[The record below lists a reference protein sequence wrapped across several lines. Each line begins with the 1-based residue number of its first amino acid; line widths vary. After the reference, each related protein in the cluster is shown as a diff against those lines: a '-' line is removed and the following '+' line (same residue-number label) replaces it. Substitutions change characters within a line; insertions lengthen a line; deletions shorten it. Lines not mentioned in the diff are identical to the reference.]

1 MLQRQGRSSR
11 PRETPADTT
20 HAPVTAY
27 EPGYR
32 PVDVNYR
39 PRLADETTRRDLC
52 VAMDRATRGVCIP
65 IKANKTAASATSLL
79 AAWHRAC
86 PLKIGNRLTD
96 NGQDFTERR
105 CGSREKTA
113 SGDHECDQRC
123 QALGIEQRL
132 TPPRRPPTTGM
143 VERFK
148 GRIAAVLATP
158 RCNSAPDLETPLL
171 RDAGLDNHH
180 LPQQALGQVTP
191 SEAMKK
197 GYAQQPEA
205 FLATPRNRPGP
216 DSYFDGSM
224 SGCGGVTWRNSRS
237 RMPRR

>member
-32 PVDVNYR
+32 PVDVNYL
-39 PRLADETTRRDLC
+39 PQLAAETTRRDRC

-65 IKANKTAASATSLL
+65 IKANKTAASAQSLL

-148 GRIAAVLATP
+148 GRIAAVLAPP